1 MEPMNQPFQN
11 HFRSLALGGVAL
23 FLVGSLILFPEQ
35 AFNSSL
41 KGLKTWWDVVF
52 PALLPFFIASE
63 ILMGFGVVHFLGVLL
78 EPLMR
83 PLFRVPGTAG
93 FVMAMGLA
101 SGYPIGAKLTA
112 RLREQDLITR
122 SEGERLVSFT
132 NTADPLFMFGA
143 VAVGFFHDVSLGVI
157 IAVAHYTSS
166 LLLGFLMRFHDPQG
180 PTTPVPV
187 KDEGHFLIRAYREM
201 HQARIKDGRSL
212 GELMGDAITSS
223 VNTLMMVGGF
233 IMMFS
238 VIIEVLGQVG
248 VTEWLAAGIGRLFS
262 LLRVPGELASP
273 VISGLFEIT
282 LGAQVASQVPNTVHM
297 AYKIAIVGAV
307 TAWSGLSVH
316 AQVASILSRTDIR
329 YTPYCFARLIHGV
342 LAGWITLLLWNP
354 VEQYIRY
361 SDAAVPAFL
370 RQLPE
375 TGWHGLAERVSY
387 LGWRAILLLGVLMLI
402 GIGIQFFRRFRTEG
416 TH

>member
-1 MEPMNQPFQN
+1 
-11 HFRSLALGGVAL
+11 
-23 FLVGSLILFPEQ
+23 
-35 AFNSSL
+35 
-41 KGLKTWWDVVF
+41 
-52 PALLPFFIASE
+52 
-63 ILMGFGVVHFLGVLL
+63 MGFGVVHFLGVLL

-157 IAVAHYTSS
+157 IAIAHYTSS

-187 KDEGHFLIRAYREM
+187 KDEGHFLMRAYREM

-248 VTEWLAAGIGRLFS
+248 ITEWLVAGIGRLFS

-282 LGAQVASQVPNTVHM
+282 LGAQVASQVPNTIHM

-316 AQVASILSRTDIR
+316 AQVASILSQTDIR

-402 GIGIQFFRRFRTEG
+402 GIGIQFFRRFRTEE

>member
-1 MEPMNQPFQN
+1 
-11 HFRSLALGGVAL
+11 
-23 FLVGSLILFPEQ
+23 
-35 AFNSSL
+35 
-41 KGLKTWWDVVF
+41 
-52 PALLPFFIASE
+52 
-63 ILMGFGVVHFLGVLL
+63 
-78 EPLMR
+78 
-83 PLFRVPGTAG
+83 
-93 FVMAMGLA
+93 
-101 SGYPIGAKLTA
+101 
-112 RLREQDLITR
+112 
-122 SEGERLVSFT
+122 
-132 NTADPLFMFGA
+132 
-143 VAVGFFHDVSLGVI
+143 
-157 IAVAHYTSS
+157 
-166 LLLGFLMRFHDPQG
+166 MRFHDPQG